1 MSDYTKIKRLEKSGG
16 DGVKEG
22 LNNALLQ
29 DSVVGGNLHSG
40 NVTNHYYHVNEVKAV
55 PILKT
60 KRKQPKRKQTLPTK
74 VKRQQT
80 LPTKVKRQQHKRKGT
95 WVRLY
100 ALGLRD
106 FISVLF
112 LMTISLVG
120 IFFILVMGGW

>member
-74 VKRQQT
+74 VKRQQ
-80 LPTKVKRQQHKRKGT
+80 HKRKGT
-95 WVRLY
+95 WVRLF

-106 FISVLF
+106 FIAVLF